1 MKLMKHWMLCAALAA
16 CAAGAA
22 AQNQNGPRPDGPRP
36 DGQRPDGPP
45 QGPPPEAIAAC
56 KGKAEGAKAEFKGRR
71 GETVKG
77 TCKKLREGFAVLPDG
92 APPPPPPPKERR

>member
-16 CAAGAA
+16 CAAGASA
-22 AQNQNGPRPDGPRP
+22 QNGPRPDG
-36 DGQRPDGPP
+36 QRGEGPP
-45 QGPPPEAIAAC
+45 PGPPPEAIAAC

-77 TCKKLREGFAVLPDG
+77 TCKKLREVLAVLPEG
-92 APPPPPPPKERR
+92 APPPPPPPQDRK

>member
-1 MKLMKHWMLCAALAA
+1 MKLMKHWMLCAALAV
-16 CAAGAA
+16 CAAGAS
-22 AQNQNGPRPDGPRP
+22 AQNQNGPRP

-45 QGPPPEAIAAC
+45 PGGPPPEAVAAC

-77 TCKKLREGFAVLPDG
+77 TCKKLREAFAVLPDG
-92 APPPPPPPKERR
+92 APPPPPPQEHR